1 MCHIEAS
8 ASEVARLDR
17 THEGIRVTDL
27 ATGDVHEDRARL
39 EERVG
44 QIRHLLETMDL
55 LFDAF
60 GKVRLAET
68 WNKDLSRIRKWLKG
82 NDED

>member
-1 MCHIEAS
+1 MPLAEA
-8 ASEVARLDR
+8 L
-17 THEGIRVTDL
+17 
-27 ATGDVHEDRARL
+27 EDRARL

-82 NDED
+82 NDDED